1 MPDSTCLASW
11 HEAEHEDILKD
22 VCRMQVAA
30 LCKGGA
36 ASGERG
42 CGGGEE
48 ARGNEAEEDPMML
61 FDAWLASWIKEAE
74 AKKEAPAAAAN
85 KRKREE
91 MEAEKKAR
99 LRRQRLLARQSHLE
113 QRLMEAAPAVPLPFL
128 VFNVG
133 DFFPGM

>member
-1 MPDSTCLASW
+1 MPDSTWLASW
-11 HEAEHEDILKD
+11 HEAEPEDILED

-30 LCKGGA
+30 LCKGDA

-74 AKKEAPAAAAN
+74 AKKEAPAAEAN

-133 DFFPGM
+133 DFFPGL

>member
-1 MPDSTCLASW
+1 
-11 HEAEHEDILKD
+11 
-22 VCRMQVAA
+22 
-30 LCKGGA
+30 
-36 ASGERG
+36 
-42 CGGGEE
+42 
-48 ARGNEAEEDPMML
+48 MML
-61 FDAWLASWIKEAE
+61 LDAFFASCHEEKEAE
-74 AKKEAPAAAAN
+74 KEATAAAAN

-133 DFFPGM
+133 DFFLGM

>member
-11 HEAEHEDILKD
+11 HEAEPEDILED
-22 VCRMQVAA
+22 VCRMQV
-30 LCKGGA
+30 A

-61 FDAWLASWIKEAE
+61 FDAFLASWLKEME

>member
-61 FDAWLASWIKEAE
+61 LDAFLASWHK
-74 AKKEAPAAAAN
+74 
-85 KRKREE
+85 E
-91 MEAEKKAR
+91 MEAEER
-99 LRRQRLLARQSHLE
+99 SYSCGGE
-113 QRLMEAAPAVPLPFL
+113 
-128 VFNVG
+128 
-133 DFFPGM
+133 